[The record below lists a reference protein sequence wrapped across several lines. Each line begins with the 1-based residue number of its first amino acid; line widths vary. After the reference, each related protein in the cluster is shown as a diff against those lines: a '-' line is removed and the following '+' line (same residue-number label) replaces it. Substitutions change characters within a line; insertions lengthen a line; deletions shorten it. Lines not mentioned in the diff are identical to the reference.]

1 MTCERMKK
9 CANGD
14 YCNYHVG
21 FLVSGCMNFKEKK
34 PLTNEEWRKT
44 CSEEEFAE
52 WMAQYCCDVN
62 TSDVRE
68 ILKNEWLA
76 WLKQPHTKE
85 LKMRT
90 IKEIA
95 LELLN
100 KYCEA
105 EETHIWERSGD
116 IDGDLAELNE
126 LVVKYKDE
134 IEHATTE

>member
-52 WMAQYCCDVN
+52 ALTKVVLNIVAWNNDPKPSEVRN
-62 TSDVRE
+62 T
-68 ILKNEWLA
+68 IIA
-76 WLKQPHTKE
+76 WLKQPH
-85 LKMRT
+85 
-90 IKEIA
+90 I
-95 LELLN
+95 
-100 KYCEA
+100 
-105 EETHIWERSGD
+105 S
-116 IDGDLAELNE
+116 
-126 LVVKYKDE
+126 
-134 IEHATTE
+134 

>member
-1 MTCERMKK
+1 
-9 CANGD
+9 
-14 YCNYHVG
+14 V
-21 FLVSGCMNFKEKK
+21 V
-34 PLTNEEWRKT
+34 KT
-44 CSEEEFAE
+44 TTH
-52 WMAQYCCDVN
+52 N
-62 TSDVRE
+62 
-68 ILKNEWLA
+68 
-76 WLKQPHTKE
+76 KE

-100 KYCEA
+100 KYYEA
-105 EETHIWERSGD
+105 EESHIWERSGD